1 VRRGSSSAERSLL
14 SFFSLG
20 VKGMGPRVIEM
31 SKKYMKVEIADKVL
45 KLPRSAV
52 IKCSN
57 DKILFRNPLTRM
69 ICVAFFE

>member
-1 VRRGSSSAERSLL
+1 
-14 SFFSLG
+14 
-20 VKGMGPRVIEM
+20 MGPRVIEM
-31 SKKYMKVEIADKVL
+31 SKKYVKVEIADKVL
-45 KLPRSAV
+45 KVPRSAV